1 MNQKSYT
8 ISGLAKE
15 AGIGIETIRYYQR
28 SGLIATPSRPT
39 SGYRRYSQ
47 DAVEELRFI
56 MRAKELGF
64 TLAEIREL
72 LTLDSNDI
80 ESRKLLARAKLDL
93 IQQKIADLK
102 TMASSLEVVVHS
114 CQSSADTCSCPLRI
128 SRTWS

>member
-15 AGIGIETIRYYQR
+15 SGVGVETIRYYQR
-28 SGLIATPSRPT
+28 SGLIAEPPKPA

-47 DAVEELRFI
+47 DAVEELLFI

-64 TLAEIREL
+64 TLTEISEL

-80 ESRKLLARAKLDL
+80 ESRKLLARAKLEL
-93 IQQKIADLK
+93 IQQKIADLQ
-102 TMASSLEVVVHS
+102 TMASSLETVVHS